1 MNASVAAGP
10 QTFPAGGRRL
20 LIGGQWQAAREGR
33 SFTSIDPSTGLALAE
48 VADADAGD
56 VDAAVAAARCAF
68 TGEWASFKPYDR
80 QRLIQRFADL
90 VERNFDELAQ
100 LDSRDMGSPISR
112 STLGKRRIVGMLHYY
127 AAQAVTLQGDV
138 ISNSL
143 AGHVMSF
150 VQREPVGVVG
160 AITPW
165 NGPLTSAM
173 WKLGPVLATGCT
185 MVLKPS
191 EFAPLSA
198 LRLGE
203 LLVEAGLPPGVVNI
217 ITGYGET
224 TGAALAAHPGVDKVA
239 FTGSPEVGRKIV
251 AASAGNLKR
260 LTLEL
265 GGKSP
270 DIVFADAN
278 LDAAVQGA
286 AMAIFGNSGQVCS
299 AGSRL
304 YVESSIHDAFME
316 RLATFARSLKVGPA
330 MDMATQMG
338 PLVSQRQLDRVQ
350 GFIDSGRAEGA
361 SLLTGG
367 ERLSGGDAAN
377 GFFMPPTIFA
387 DVHDGMGIARQE
399 IFGPVLAAMRFDSV
413 DDVVRRANDTP
424 YGLGCGIW
432 TRDVGKAHRIAG
444 AIRAGSVWVN
454 CYHAMDPAVP
464 FGGYGQS
471 GYGRESGR
479 QQLDDYLQAKA
490 VWINAT

>member
-1 MNASVAAGP
+1 MSLAVHQAQPRQLLIDGRWQPARGGH
-10 QTFPAGGRRL
+10 TFP
-20 LIGGQWQAAREGR
+20 
-33 SFTSIDPSTGLALAE
+33 SIDPSTGLTLAL
-48 VADADAGD
+48 VADAQTAD

-68 TGEWASFKPYDR
+68 GGEWARFKPYDR
-80 QRLIQRFADL
+80 QRLLVRFADL
-90 VERNFDELAQ
+90 VERDFDDLAR
-100 LDSRDMGSPISR
+100 LDSQDMGMPISR
-112 STLGKRRIVGMLHYY
+112 STLGRRRIVGMLHYY
-127 AAQAVTLQGDV
+127 AALAATGQGDV
-138 ISNSL
+138 VPNSL
-143 AGHVMSF
+143 PGHVMSYL
-150 VQREPVGVVG
+150 QREPVGVVG

-185 MVLKPS
+185 LVLKPS

-203 LLVEAGLPPGVVNI
+203 LLQEAGLPAGVVNI
-217 ITGYGET
+217 ITGFGET
-224 TGAALAAHPGVDKVA
+224 TGAALAAHPGVDKIA

-278 LDAAVQGA
+278 LDAAVQGT

-304 YVESSIHDAFME
+304 YVESSIHDEFMA
-316 RLATFARSLKVGPA
+316 RLTQFTRTLKVGPA
-330 MDMATQMG
+330 LEPGTQMG

-350 GFIDSGRAEGA
+350 RFVELGIDEGA
-361 SLLTGG
+361 CLVTGG
-367 ERLSGGDAAN
+367 QRLEGETASQ
-377 GFFMPPTIFA
+377 GFFMPPTIFS
-387 DVHDGMGIARQE
+387 DVRDDMCIARQE
-399 IFGPVLAAMRFDSV
+399 IFGPVLSAMRFDSI
-413 DDVVRRANDTP
+413 DEVVQRANDTA

-432 TRDVGKAHRIAG
+432 TRDVGKAHRVSG

-454 CYHAMDPAVP
+454 SYHLMDPAVP

-479 QQLDDYLQAKA
+479 QQLDDYLQVKS
-490 VWINAT
+490 VWINAND